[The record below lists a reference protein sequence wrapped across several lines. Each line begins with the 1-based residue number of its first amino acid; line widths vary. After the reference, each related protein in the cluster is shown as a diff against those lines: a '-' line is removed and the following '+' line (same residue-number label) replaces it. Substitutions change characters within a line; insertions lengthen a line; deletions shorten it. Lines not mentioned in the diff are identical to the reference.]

1 MPVSLR
7 VVLDQL
13 VEPTDDDLRAA
24 TRDLTR
30 ALIGTAPVGCR
41 VEGIAQREDDLGL
54 NGLVGLK
61 EAKRLRREWPMGL
74 AFGVG
79 GGMIHSPTLMAP
91 LVAHD
96 RINDGDQTVVTVW
109 DLSPWDSAAERHV
122 GDAARQRGLLRRAV
136 RHADAVVVPAHC
148 MAERLGEIARL
159 KDRIRVIPGAV
170 GLDFALPDD
179 AAELRA
185 GIDLPEEYVVTS
197 GGPAELDGV
206 ATALRAAAATEHD
219 VVVLDVPEGAEPAI
233 ADIAQAEGLP
243 ERRVHARG
251 RLGEAERASAIGG
264 AAAFV
269 AGSTRSTWP
278 WRAVEAMSLGIPLVA
293 VDSPVHREVIYDGG
307 IFVPEGNLGEALRTT
322 LGSGAERLSLLGR
335 DRSRAFT
342 WGGAA
347 EKVWQLH
354 ADL

>member
-13 VEPTDDDLRAA
+13 VEPTDDNLRAA
-24 TRDLTR
+24 TRDLSR
-30 ALIGTAPVGCR
+30 ALIGTAPLGCR
-41 VEGIAQREDDLGL
+41 VEGIAQHESELDL
-54 NGLVGLK
+54 NGLVGVT
-61 EAKRLRREWPMGL
+61 EIKRLRREWPLGL
-74 AFGVG
+74 SFGVG

-109 DLSPWDSAAERHV
+109 DLSPWDSAAERHA

-159 KDRIRVIPGAV
+159 DDRIRVIPGAV

-179 AAELRA
+179 AASRRTGLEM
-185 GIDLPEEYVVTS
+185 PEEYAVTS

-206 ATALRAAAATEHD
+206 AAAIRAIVATELD
-219 VVVLDVPEGAEPAI
+219 AVVLDVPEGAEPAI

-243 ERRVHARG
+243 ERRLHARG
-251 RLGEAERASAIGG
+251 RLDEADRAAIIGG
-264 AAAFV
+264 ASVFV

-307 IFVPEGNLGEALRTT
+307 LFVPVGNLGEALRTT
-322 LGSGAERLSLLGR
+322 IGSGSDRLSLLGR

-342 WGGAA
+342 WAGAA